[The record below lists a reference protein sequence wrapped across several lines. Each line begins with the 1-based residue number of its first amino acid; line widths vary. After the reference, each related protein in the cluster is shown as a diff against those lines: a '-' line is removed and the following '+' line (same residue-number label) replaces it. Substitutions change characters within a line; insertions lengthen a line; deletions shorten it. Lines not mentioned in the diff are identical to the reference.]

1 MAVSLLGF
9 PVSPEKPVQEPH
21 PSHPGHFPGHPSIGS
36 TVPLPYAH
44 VPALPTG
51 QGVFFQQR
59 TRKWTVMASGWS
71 AHLWS
76 ASWFADRSW
85 HWWFHWSRRDPTRP
99 SFCHSGGHSQQA
111 SSVACAYSWLQMQQ
125 PKERAPNKIL
135 KCESKS
141 NTLQLNLGSQIYFP
155 SKQYFK
161 NVSYFPIFK
170 KF

>member
-1 MAVSLLGF
+1 
-9 PVSPEKPVQEPH
+9 
-21 PSHPGHFPGHPSIGS
+21 
-36 TVPLPYAH
+36 
-44 VPALPTG
+44 
-51 QGVFFQQR
+51 
-59 TRKWTVMASGWS
+59 
-71 AHLWS
+71 
-76 ASWFADRSW
+76 
-85 HWWFHWSRRDPTRP
+85 
-99 SFCHSGGHSQQA
+99 
-111 SSVACAYSWLQMQQ
+111 MQQ